1 MPLFA
6 VKRGMGELILISDR
20 IADRS
25 RRSHG
30 AAAFFFALGCPI
42 SYVASERMERA
53 LGEIEW
59 VPVCGL
65 PDPDR
70 ASGPDRERRALE
82 ALAAAE
88 REAEAL
94 RLPLVRPED
103 LLADTRALTRAAM
116 YAAEYGVGARFALVA
131 ARLIFCGGAPADDPD
146 VIAET
151 AEVVGLP
158 IDEALWAAD
167 DCRRDVSLE
176 ATARGLDSRGL
187 RGTPAL
193 RIGTRWFEGLGA
205 IPGTS
210 TYTAA

>member
-1 MPLFA
+1 MPLIA

-25 RRSHG
+25 RPSCG
-30 AAAFFFALGCPI
+30 PAAFFFAPGCPI
-42 SYVASERMERA
+42 SYLASERIERA

-59 VPVCGL
+59 TPVLAL
-65 PDPDR
+65 PGSDA
-70 ASGPDRERRALE
+70 ASGPQDELRALE

-88 REAEAL
+88 REAQAL
-94 RLPLVRPED
+94 RLPLVRPEN
-103 LLADTRALTRAAM
+103 LLADTRSLTRAAV
-116 YAAEYGVGARFALVA
+116 YAGEYGVGARFALVA
-131 ARLIFCGGAPADDPD
+131 ARLIFCGGAAADDPD

-167 DCRRDVSLE
+167 DARRDLSLE
-176 ATARGLDSRGL
+176 ATARGLHSRGV
-187 RGTPAL
+187 RATPAL
-193 RIGTRWFEGLGA
+193 RIGTRWFDGLAA